1 MNREI
6 KFRGKCVP
14 DSKYAGKWVKGSLLV
29 CDDGSALIVCALND
43 HNTMT
48 YHVKPETV
56 GQFVIKLPKDL
67 NKFGKD
73 GNYADFYD
81 LYEDDIV
88 QARESFV
95 YYNSVYPFQCAKGDK
110 FVLSHYDAG
119 FCLVP
124 IKTYENWAK
133 DGRSPIIG
141 GIIDNYELWNLH
153 SKFVQ
158 IGNIHDN
165 KELMRKEEI

>member
-1 MNREI
+1 MRTI
-6 KFRGKCVP
+6 KFRGIAKP
-14 DSKYAGKWVKGSLLV
+14 ILQNAISGKMVFGSLVENEVGDLFILTDKGDV
-29 CDDGSALIVCALND
+29 RIDKD
-43 HNTMT
+43 
-48 YHVKPETV
+48 TV
-56 GQFVIKLPKDL
+56 GQFVIQTPKDR
-67 NKFGKD
+67 NKFDKD

-95 YYNSVYPFQCAKGDK
+95 YYNSVYPFQCKKGDK

-124 IKTYENWAK
+124 IKTYKNWDK
-133 DGRSPIIG
+133 DGRSPIMG
-141 GIIDNYELWNLH
+141 GIIDNYELWKLH
-153 SKFVQ
+153 VKFVP

-165 KELMRKEEI
+165 KNNKELLKKEE

>member
-1 MNREI
+1 MNRKIE
-6 KFRGKCVP
+6 FRGQCTD
-14 DSKYAGKWVKGSLLV
+14 DSKYAGEWVTGGLV
-29 CDDGSALIVCALND
+29 VCEKSNDVLIISAVTDTVTC
-43 HNTMT
+43 T

-56 GQFVIKLPKDL
+56 GQFVIQTPKDL

-95 YYNSVYPFQCAKGDK
+95 YYNSVYPFQCKTGDK

-124 IKTYENWAK
+124 ITKFENWAK
-133 DGRSPIIG
+133 DGRSPITG
-141 GIIDNYELWNLH
+141 GLIDNYELWNLH
-153 SKFVQ
+153 SKFVP
-158 IGNIHDN
+158 IGNIHEN
-165 KELMRKEEI
+165 KELLK

>member
-1 MNREI
+1 MREY
-6 KFRGKCVP
+6 KFRGKRLTT
-14 DSKYAGKWVKGSLLV
+14 GEWVYGSLLLV
-29 CDDGSALIVCALND
+29 TKNESYIVIYSKEGYTRYEVA
-43 HNTMT
+43 
-48 YHVKPETV
+48 PESV
-56 GQFVIKLPKDL
+56 GQFVIQTPKDL

-95 YYNSVYPFQCAKGDK
+95 YYNSVYPFKCAKGDK

-124 IKTYENWAK
+124 ISKFENWAK
-133 DGRSPIIG
+133 DGRSPIMG

-153 SKFVQ
+153 SKFVP

-165 KELMRKEEI
+165 PELLKKEE

>member
-1 MNREI
+1 MNRTI
-6 KFRGKCVP
+6 KFKGKSLTTGEWLYGSHFNDGGEDYILPNVP
-14 DSKYAGKWVKGSLLV
+14 SGA
-29 CDDGSALIVCALND
+29 DDYERYQVDLN
-43 HNTMT
+43 
-48 YHVKPETV
+48 TV
-56 GQFVIKLPKDL
+56 GQFVIQTPKDR
-67 NKFGKD
+67 NKFDKD

-88 QARESFV
+88 QARESFI
-95 YYNSVYPFQCAKGDK
+95 YYNSVYPFQCKIGDK

-124 IKTYENWAK
+124 IKTYKNWDK
-133 DGRSPIIG
+133 DGRSPIMG

-153 SKFVQ
+153 SKFVP

-165 KELMRKEEI
+165 KELLKKEA